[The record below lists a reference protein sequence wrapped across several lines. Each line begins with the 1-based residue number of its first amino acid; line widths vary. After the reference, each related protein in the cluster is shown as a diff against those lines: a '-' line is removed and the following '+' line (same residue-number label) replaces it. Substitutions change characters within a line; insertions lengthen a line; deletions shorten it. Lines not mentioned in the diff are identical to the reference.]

1 MINKQIIYIDE
12 SNILSNS
19 GNSVYVCLHIKYL
32 NKDVIGNKILKIEK
46 DLKISYIH
54 WVDMP
59 WKLRIKFAEK
69 IRNLDYYCKIVVY
82 KNPIIQNTALENFL
96 IKTLKD
102 ENVVFKIVIDGKK
115 TKRYVNKLK
124 TVLKDSGL
132 KFNKIK
138 FIDDK
143 TEPLIRLADF
153 MAGMY
158 RSYIDTKND
167 KNRYIYNILRD
178 KIKIPN

>member
-1 MINKQIIYIDE
+1 MENKRITYIDE
-12 SNILSNS
+12 SNILSQK
-19 GNSVYVCLHIKYL
+19 GNSVYIILYIIYS
-32 NKDVIGNKILKIEK
+32 NKDTIGQGIKDIEK
-46 DLKISYIH
+46 KLKISYLH

-59 WKLRIKFAEK
+59 WKLRINFAK
-69 IRNLDYYCKIVVY
+69 RIKNLNFTCTMIVY
-82 KNPIIQNTALENFL
+82 KNPIIQDKTLENFL
-96 IKTLKD
+96 ITVLKNEKD
-102 ENVVFKIVIDGKK
+102 VFKIVIDGRK
-115 TKRYVNKLK
+115 TKKYVNKLK
-124 TVLKDSGL
+124 IVLKDSGL

-158 RSYIDTKND
+158 RSYIDCQND
-167 KNRYIYNILRD
+167 KNTYIYNLLKH